1 MALLIRAED
10 LAGRLDVRA
19 VIDATEAGYREQ
31 AAWPGFA
38 HPRQRV
44 FAEDRRLTLHYGGA
58 PGLAVAGVFAHYERF
73 AFTAEDQSY
82 TSTARR
88 VYVAFDSEAA
98 DLLAIIVGSLPIFPI
113 DRPGVDFGSET
124 AITSA
129 VGTRHLA
136 RGDARRLGLF
146 GTGRQARLHLLA
158 MAAIRLLESVR
169 VYSRDRA
176 HRQAFCAEMQPL
188 VAAELCPVEQPRDV
202 VRGADLVVCATGS
215 NQPVFDGAWLEPGQH
230 VTSIVGSNK
239 ELVQEGLIASKRRE
253 LDDVVM
259 RRADVVVATLRDQ
272 AVQDEQGDLFDPVAR
287 GVLRWSDVG
296 QLGDLV
302 AGRIPGRTDD
312 QQITVFKQ
320 NSDQGVGYMG
330 LARYVHDLAVREGLG
345 VEV

>member
-10 LAGRLDVRA
+10 LAGRLDVQA
-19 VIDATEAGYREQ
+19 VIEATEAGYREQ
-31 AAWPGFA
+31 APWPGFA

-73 AFTAEDQSY
+73 AFTAEDQRY
-82 TSTARR
+82 TSAGRR
-88 VYVAFDSEAA
+88 VYVAFDSETAE
-98 DLLAIIVGSLPIFPI
+98 LLVIIVGSLPIFPI
-113 DRPGVDFGSET
+113 DRPGLDFGSET

-146 GTGRQARLHLLA
+146 GTGRQARRHLLA
-158 MAAIRLLESVR
+158 MAAIRPLESVR
-169 VYSRDRA
+169 VYSRDQA

-188 VAAELCPVEQPRDV
+188 VTAELCPVEQPRDV
-202 VRGADLVVCATGS
+202 VRGVDLVVCATGS
-215 NQPVFDGAWLEPGQH
+215 NRPVFDGEWLEPGQH

-239 ELVQEGLIASKRRE
+239 ELVQDGLIASKRRE
-253 LDDVVM
+253 LDDTVL

-272 AVQDEQGDLFDPVAR
+272 AVQDEQGDLFDPVAS
-287 GVLRWSDVG
+287 GVLAWSRVG
-296 QLGDLV
+296 QLGELV

-312 QQITVFKQ
+312 RQITVFKQ

-330 LARYVHDLAVREGLG
+330 LARYVHDLAVRDGLG
-345 VEV
+345 IEV

>member
-1 MALLIRAED
+1 MALLIRAEE
-10 LAGRLDVRA
+10 LAGRLDPRA
-19 VIDATEAGYREQ
+19 VIEATEAGYREQ

-44 FAEDRRLTLHYGGA
+44 FARDRRLTLHYGGA

-82 TSTARR
+82 AGAARR
-88 VYVAFDSEAA
+88 VYVAFDSETAE
-98 DLLAIIVGSLPIFPI
+98 LLAIIVGSLPIFPI

-136 RGDARRLGLF
+136 RAAARRLGLF
-146 GTGRQARLHLLA
+146 GTGRQARRHLLA
-158 MAAIRLLESVR
+158 MAAIRPLDVVR

-176 HRQAFCAEMQPL
+176 HREAFCAEMQPL
-188 VAAELCPVEQPRDV
+188 VGAELCPVAEPRDV
-202 VRGADLVVCATGS
+202 VRGADLIVCATGS
-215 NQPVFDGAWLEPGQH
+215 NRPVFDGDWLEPGQH

-253 LDDVVM
+253 LDDTVL

-287 GVLRWSDVG
+287 GVLAWGGVG
-296 QLGDLV
+296 QLSELV
-302 AGRIPGRTDD
+302 AGALPGRTAAD
-312 QQITVFKQ
+312 QITVFKQ

-330 LARYVHDLAVREGLG
+330 LARYVHDLARREGLG
-345 VEV
+345 IEV